1 MSTFIP
7 STPTFAPSTSL
18 KRKRDSALPPT
29 PPLAAVDD
37 RASHETLRLVGHVL
51 ATEAAALSSLAIRY
65 QEKIDAKHGFLRA
78 VDCICAAVH
87 AHHKVVVCGVG
98 KSGIVGMKL
107 VATMKSLGIA
117 SSFLH
122 AGEAQHGDLGDIR
135 PVCCARIECHL
146 HDILMLRIHWLT
158 NDFSRVMPFFSS
170 PSPARLKSFSAC
182 YRTFT
187 RRPQ

>member
-1 MSTFIP
+1 ML
-7 STPTFAPSTSL
+7 TFAPKPL
-18 KRKRDSALPPT
+18 KRKRDYTFPPT

-51 ATEAAALSSLAIRY
+51 ATEAAALSSIAIKY

-78 VDCICAAVH
+78 VDCICAAVQT
-87 AHHKVVVCGVG
+87 HHKVVVCGVG

-122 AGEAQHGDLGDIR
+122 ASEAQHGDLGDIR
-135 PVCCARIECHL
+135 LVSSAQSSSAHIIDLNALTALLLMILARA
-146 HDILMLRIHWLT
+146 
-158 NDFSRVMPFFSS
+158 MPFFSS
-170 PSPARLKSFSAC
+170 PSPAKLRSC
-182 YRTFT
+182 
-187 RRPQ
+187 